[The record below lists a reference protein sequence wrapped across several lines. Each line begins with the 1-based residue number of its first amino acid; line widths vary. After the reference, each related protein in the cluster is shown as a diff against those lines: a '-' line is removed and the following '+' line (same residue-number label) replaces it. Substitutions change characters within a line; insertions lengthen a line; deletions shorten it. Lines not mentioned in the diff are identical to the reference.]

1 MAEEFVKTEAF
12 VKADRL
18 VTVFGGSGFVGRH
31 VVRALARR
39 GWRVR
44 VAVRRPDLAFHLQ
57 PLGTVGQIHAV
68 QANVRYPESVAHA
81 LRDAQAAI
89 NLVGI
94 LRESGEQHFDAVHHL
109 GAQSVAK
116 AAKQAGTEVFVQM
129 SAIGADPSGSSAYA
143 RTKAFGEAAVRQILP
158 DAIIMR
164 PSVVF
169 GPEDQF
175 FNRFAAMARLMPAL
189 PLIGGGATKLQP
201 VFAGDV
207 ATAIALAADGK
218 AKPGTIYELGGP
230 EVATLQR
237 IMKFVL
243 TVTGRRRRLVPVSF
257 ARAKIARLRHRNH
270 AKLSLGLFPEMFT
283 ITQDQVE
290 LLEATILSRRKR
302 RPKDELFA
310 ASASC
315 PNRSRPLCL
324 PISTATAKPG
334 NSPVRARS
342 ETHS

>member
-1 MAEEFVKTEAF
+1 MAEELRGT
-12 VKADRL
+12 DRL

-57 PLGTVGQIHAV
+57 PLGTPGQIHAV
-68 QANVRYPESVAHA
+68 QANVRYPLSVTHA

-94 LRESGEQHFDAVHHL
+94 LRESGAQRFDAIHRL

-129 SAIGADPSGSSAYA
+129 SAIGADPSGFSAYA
-143 RTKAFGEAAVRQILP
+143 KTKAFGEAAVRQILP

-175 FNRFAAMARLMPAL
+175 FNRFALMARLMPAL
-189 PLIGGGATKLQP
+189 PLIGNGATKLQP

-207 ATAIALAADGK
+207 ATAIALALDGK

-230 EVATLQR
+230 EIATLRR
-237 IMKFVL
+237 IITFVL
-243 TVTGRRRRLVPVSF
+243 TATGRRRRLIEVSF
-257 ARAKIARLRHRNH
+257 GRARTLAFVTGMIR
-270 AKLSLGLFPEMFT
+270 KLSLGLFPEILS
-283 ITQDQVE
+283 ITSDQVK
-290 LLEATILSRRKR
+290 LLRSDNIVSPQAEAEGRTLRGLGIAPEPFETFVPTYLYRYRR
-302 RPKDELFA
+302 
-310 ASASC
+310 
-315 PNRSRPLCL
+315 
-324 PISTATAKPG
+324 T
-334 NSPVRARS
+334 
-342 ETHS
+342 

>member
-1 MAEEFVKTEAF
+1 MAEEFTRTEAF
-12 VKADRL
+12 AKADRL

-39 GWRVR
+39 GWRIR

-57 PLGTVGQIHAV
+57 PLGTPGQIHAV
-68 QANVRYPESVAHA
+68 QANLRYPEFVAHA
-81 LRDAQAAI
+81 LRDAQVAI

-94 LRESGEQHFDAVHHL
+94 LRELGAQRFDAIYHL
-109 GAQSVAK
+109 GAQSIAK

-129 SAIGADPSGSSAYA
+129 SAIGADPSASSAYA

-175 FNRFAAMARLMPAL
+175 FNRFAAMARLMPVL
-189 PLIGGGATKLQP
+189 PLIGGATRLQP

-207 ATAIALAADGK
+207 AAAIALCADGK
-218 AKPGTIYELGGP
+218 AKPGIIYELGGP
-230 EVATLQR
+230 EVATLER
-237 IMKFVL
+237 IMRFVL
-243 TVTGRRRRLVPVSF
+243 TVTARRRRLVPISF
-257 ARAKIARLRHRNH
+257 ARAKIVASVTEIV

-283 ITQDQVE
+283 MTRDQVE
-290 LLEATILSRRKR
+290 LLRGDNIVSPQAEAEGRTLRGLGIVPEPFETFAPSYLYRYRKTGQ
-302 RPKDELFA
+302 FA
-310 ASASC
+310 G
-315 PNRSRPLCL
+315 
-324 PISTATAKPG
+324 T
-334 NSPVRARS
+334 RAV
-342 ETHS
+342 